1 MANSS
6 KRHEGSP
13 PPQEAETMGL
23 RNAIIWLGHLGLSNV
38 HFELD
43 CKLVVVDNIMD
54 RTNNQPSLV
63 RLYLHVVSFA
73 TIFKL

>member
-43 CKLVVVDNIMD
+43 CKLVVDNIMD
-54 RTNNQPSLV
+54 RTNNQAEFGKIIFAYSL
-63 RLYLHVVSFA
+63 FCNN
-73 TIFKL
+73 F